1 MDVPM
6 LAGSVL
12 FAATA
17 AYGSVVGIREDVPGE
32 PFRRRWPGRVPTQ
45 GCRRDGLRHG
55 GSLAHAGGHARRRRG
70 VPAGSQLPA
79 RVCVGMGVAV
89 LVGTLSEPVTWGRRP
104 LSGSVALAIALHL
117 VSGVALVLAGGRR
130 VRTPRTPRS

>member
-1 MDVPM
+1 M
-6 LAGSVL
+6 GCG
-12 FAATA
+12 TA
-17 AYGSVVGIREDVPGE
+17 AP
-32 PFRRRWPGRVPTQ
+32 WPMPVATLVAAAVSRP
-45 GCRRDGLRHG
+45 
-55 GSLAHAGGHARRRRG
+55 
-70 VPAGSQLPA
+70 GSQLPA